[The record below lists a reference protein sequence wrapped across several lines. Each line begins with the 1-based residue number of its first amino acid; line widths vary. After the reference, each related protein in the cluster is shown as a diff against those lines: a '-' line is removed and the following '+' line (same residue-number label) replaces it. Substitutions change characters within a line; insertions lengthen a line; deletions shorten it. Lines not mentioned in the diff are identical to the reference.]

1 MIRPGRRAP
10 LPSATG
16 KLRIRGMMYL
26 HGCLQGDNRAG
37 LAVARLP
44 ALKTV
49 LFGVLPILCA
59 ALWPSPA
66 QGQAGAAESAVV
78 LAYKRFGE
86 SRYAE
91 TNVTVEQLQAHIADL
106 TSGRYAVRPLAEVVA
121 ALGEGRD
128 LDNRTVAITI
138 DEAYRST
145 YDVAW
150 PRLKAAGLPLT
161 LFVTTSPVDLNL
173 PGYMSWDEI
182 RELRDAGVTI
192 GAHTHTHPHSL
203 SLTPAQFREEM
214 ALSMARFQAELGE
227 RPTLFAYPYGEMS
240 AQLAQILEEFGIV
253 AAFGHHSGPTHALL
267 DPYFMPR
274 FPINERYGAADP
286 FRLRL
291 DTLSLPVVGLD
302 PADPLVP
309 DGGAATLAFTIH
321 PAAGRLRD
329 LNCFHSRLGPVELA
343 AAGERRF
350 ELRLDGDNARGA
362 WRINCTMPTGGK
374 RYRWLGLQYFNAD

>member
-1 MIRPGRRAP
+1 MH
-10 LPSATG
+10 LH
-16 KLRIRGMMYL
+16 LR
-26 HGCLQGDNRAG
+26 LQGNGWAG
-37 LAVARLP
+37 IAAARLA
-44 ALKTV
+44 ALRTMM
-49 LFGVLPILCA
+49 FGLLPILCF
-59 ALWPSPA
+59 ALWPSSA
-66 QGQAGAAESAVV
+66 QSQAGAAESAVV

-91 TNVTVEQLQAHIADL
+91 TNVTVEQLQAHIAEL
-106 TSGRYAVRPLAEVVA
+106 SSGRYAVRPLAQIVA
-121 ALGEGRD
+121 ALDEGRD
-128 LDNRTVAITI
+128 MDNRTVAITI

-145 YDVAW
+145 YDIAW

-161 LFVTTSPVDLNL
+161 LFVTTSPVDQNL

-192 GAHTHTHPHSL
+192 GAHTHTHPHPL
-203 SLTPAQFREEM
+203 SLTPAQFRKEM
-214 ALSMARFQAELGE
+214 ELSMARFEAELGE

-240 AQLAQILEEFGIV
+240 AQLAEILKEFDIK

-274 FPINERYGAADP
+274 FPMNERYGEADP

-291 DTLSLPVVGLD
+291 NTLSLPVVDLD
-302 PADPLVP
+302 PADPFVR
-309 DGGAATLAFTIH
+309 GGGVATLTFTIH

-329 LNCFHSRLGPVELA
+329 LNCFHSRLGQVELA
-343 AAGERRF
+343 PAGDRRF
-350 ELRLDGDNARGA
+350 ELQLDGDNARGA

-374 RYRWLGLQYFNAD
+374 RYRWLGLQYFNAG